1 MLSKN
6 KIKFVK
12 SLEKKKFRTES
23 LCFLAEGNKLVADI
37 LPFFSCEL
45 LIAKASWLA
54 TQGDIRT
61 EELLVVEDEDIQ
73 KASLL
78 KNPQDVIAVFRQPDY
93 VLQKEDWTNG
103 LTLALDGIQDPGNFG
118 TIIRLADWFGI
129 KNVICSPDTVD
140 VYNPK
145 TIQATMGALAHV
157 KIFYTSLPELLPD
170 LKEMP
175 VYGAFLDGE
184 NIYEQKLSDKG
195 LIVMGNEG
203 NGISPAIESRIN
215 KRLHIPN
222 YPPESESTESL
233 NVAVATAVICAEFR
247 RQQIYSV

>member
-12 SLEKKKFRTES
+12 SLEKKKCRTES
-23 LCFLAEGNKLVADI
+23 LCFLAEGNKLVSDV
-37 LPFFSCEL
+37 LPFFTCEL

-54 TQGDIRT
+54 TQGDIRAG
-61 EELLVVEDEDIQ
+61 ELLVVEEEDIQ

-93 VLQKEDWTNG
+93 ALRKEDLAAG
-103 LTLALDGIQDPGNFG
+103 LSLLLDGIQDPGNLG
-118 TIIRLADWFGI
+118 TIIRIAGWFGI
-129 KNVICSPDTVD
+129 ENVICSPDTAD

-157 KIFYTSLPELLPD
+157 KIFYEFLPELLAD
-170 LKEMP
+170 LKDTP

-184 NIYEQKLSDKG
+184 NIYGQKLSDKG
-195 LIVMGNEG
+195 LIVIGNEG
-203 NGISPAIESRIN
+203 NGISPATEARIGR
-215 KRLHIPN
+215 RLFIPS
-222 YPPESESTESL
+222 YPPASESAESL
-233 NVAVATAVICAEFR
+233 NAAAATAVICAEFR
-247 RQQIYSV
+247 RQQAYSI